1 MFGGARVLITGG
13 SGSFGTAF
21 TKYLLT
27 QGVERV
33 VCLSR
38 SEHKQAEMERQF
50 NDDRLR
56 LIIGDV
62 RDRDRL
68 DMAFRGVDIVIHA
81 AALKRVEK
89 GETDP
94 DEFVKTNVG
103 GAMNVIRAAI
113 DNRVNRVVALSTDK
127 AASPIT
133 AYGACKL
140 CAEKLFLTA
149 HTYVPRDYPTQFAV
163 TRYGNVMGSAG
174 SVIPLFRELVGQNKP
189 LKLTDRQATRF
200 WMHMDEAVD
209 LVANT
214 VKRMRGGE
222 LFVPKLPSFKV
233 EDLAFAIAGYQYV
246 PGITTIGMR
255 GVEKT
260 HESLLSVD
268 EGRNASDCG
277 DVYALGLRG
286 TPMPPGWSYSSDN
299 NPHFLTR
306 DDITERLKV
315 T

>member
-1 MFGGARVLITGG
+1 MA
-13 SGSFGTAF
+13 
-21 TKYLLT
+21 
-27 QGVERV
+27 
-33 VCLSR
+33 
-38 SEHKQAEMERQF
+38 RQF
-50 NDDRLR
+50 DDDRLR

-94 DEFVKTNVG
+94 DEFIKTNVV
-103 GAMNVIRAAI
+103 GAMNVVRVAI
-113 DNRVNRVVALSTDK
+113 DNKVRRVVALSTDK

-149 HTYVPRDYPTQFAV
+149 HGYVPLDHPTRFAV

-174 SVIPLFRELVGQNKP
+174 SVIPLWREQIKQNKP
-189 LKLTDRQATRF
+189 VTITDRNASRF
-200 WMHMDEAVD
+200 WMEMSEAVD

-222 LFVPKLPSFKV
+222 LFVPKLPSFRL
-233 EDLAFAIAGYQYV
+233 EDLALAMAGYKYV
-246 PGITTIGMR
+246 PGLIVTGMR
-255 GVEKT
+255 GMEKQ

-268 EGRNASDCG
+268 EGRAVTDCG
-277 DVYALGLRG
+277 DVYATGVKG
-286 TPMPPGWSYSSDN
+286 TPMPPGWSYGSHN
-299 NPHFLTR
+299 NEWQLTR
-306 DDITERLKV
+306 DDITERLERI
-315 T
+315 